1 MQPGNFPDITQD
13 GTFPYPMLSNMN
25 ETMRKEPDPDYET
38 VLRCQ
43 KGDVEAF
50 EQIVIRHQKKMFN
63 ISYRMTGD
71 YNEAAEVVQDAFLS
85 AYKNIKGFRGG
96 ARFSTWLY
104 TIVINL
110 SRNRLKQMKA
120 RTHREPLSIDD
131 PLRTNDGEMK
141 LDHPSND
148 VPVPDRL
155 ERHEVKQWVHG
166 CIKSLEDE
174 FREVVVLRDIQ
185 GFSYSE
191 ISDMLK
197 VAEGTVKSRLHSARE
212 YLKNCLKKHLGGL

>member
-1 MQPGNFPDITQD
+1 
-13 GTFPYPMLSNMN
+13 MN
-25 ETMRKEPDPDYET
+25 ETMNKDPDPDYDT
-38 VLRCQ
+38 VIRCQ

-63 ISYRMTGD
+63 ISFRMTGD
-71 YNEAAEVVQDAFLS
+71 YNEAAEVVQDAFVS
-85 AYKNIKGFRGG
+85 AYKNIKGFRGS
-96 ARFSTWLY
+96 ASFSTWLC

-120 RTHREPLSIDD
+120 KAVREPLSIDD
-131 PLRTNDGEMK
+131 PVRTDDGEMK
-141 LDHPSND
+141 IDPPSND
-148 VPVPDRL
+148 ISVPDRL
-155 ERHEVKQWVHG
+155 ESHETRQRVQG

-191 ISDMLK
+191 ICDMLK
-197 VAEGTVKSRLHSARE
+197 LAEGTVKSRLHRARE
-212 YLKNCLKKHLGGL
+212 SLRNCLKKYLGEL